1 MGVMVMHDPV
11 DLLAY
16 LQRLRLIPDGPA
28 EVRRLSGG
36 VSSDLHAVI
45 PANGCGV
52 VVKRALDTLLVQDDW
67 HADPAR
73 NRFEVAWFRH
83 VAGIPGMSAHL
94 PRILHDDADEGLFV
108 MEFLAGDWLTW
119 KARLQA
125 GELDVGTAALAGSVL
140 GAIHAA
146 TYRQPD
152 CVAAFPTAPSF
163 AALRLDPYLHT
174 TAERVPVLA
183 GPILAEIARLAES
196 RLALVHGDFSPK
208 NLLVRP
214 GRLIVLDAEV
224 ATCSDPAFDLAFLL
238 NHLLLKAVR
247 YGPWDDYMR
256 LISAVIAAYFAAFP
270 QRPADLENHAVR
282 LQMMLMLARLWG
294 KSPVEYLHR
303 DDACGQ
309 ALTTL
314 LITSIP
320 SPPHT
325 FADWCDRLRRSRMP
339 TP

>member
-1 MGVMVMHDPV
+1 MHNPV

-16 LQRLRLIPDGPA
+16 LRRLRLIPDGPA

-45 PANGCGV
+45 PAEGRGV
-52 VVKRALDTLLVQDDW
+52 VVKRALDKLLVHDDW
-67 HADPAR
+67 HADPVR

-83 VAGIPGMSAHL
+83 VAGIPRMSAHL
-94 PRILHDDADEGLFV
+94 PRILHDDPAEGLFV

-146 TYRQPD
+146 TYLQVD
-152 CVAAFPTAPSF
+152 CAASFPTGPSF
-163 AALRLDPYLHT
+163 AALRLEPYLRT

-183 GPILAEIARLAES
+183 EPILAEIARLADS

-214 GRLIVLDAEV
+214 GQLVVLDAEV

-238 NHLLLKAVR
+238 NHLLLKSVR
-247 YGPWDDYMR
+247 YGPWDGYMR
-256 LISAVIAAYFAAFP
+256 LIGAVIAAYVAAFP
-270 QRPADLENHAVR
+270 RRPADLESHAVR

-303 DDACGQ
+303 DDPCGA
-309 ALTTL
+309 ALTDL
-314 LITSIP
+314 LITHIP
-320 SPPHT
+320 SPPGT
-325 FADWCDRLRRSRMP
+325 FADWCDILRHARIP
-339 TP
+339 PP